1 MVSPGELTRAQ
12 VAGVLKC
19 PESFVGVLAARGVL
33 PWPVDVHGLSRA
45 RLRHRWLNVLGEPVG
60 ERELVRIDPRL
71 HLPASGTTVLGGR
84 RYAPLWRVLS
94 EAWASDGQASA
105 ALSEPVAPVHEPAS
119 PDEPVAAL
127 SEPALPVRGR
137 ASALSEP
144 VAPARDARYRV

>member
-94 EAWASDGQASA
+94 EAWASDESAAALSEPALPVHEQASPDESAA
-105 ALSEPVAPVHEPAS
+105 ALSEPVAPVQERT
-119 PDEPVAAL
+119 VAL
-127 SEPALPVRGR
+127 SEPALPVR
-137 ASALSEP
+137 
-144 VAPARDARYRV
+144 DA

>member
-1 MVSPGELTRAQ
+1 MVSPGELSRAQ

-19 PESFVGVLAARGVL
+19 PESFVGVLADRGVL

-84 RYAPLWRVLS
+84 RYAPLWRVLA
-94 EAWASDGQASA
+94 EAWASDEQAS
-105 ALSEPVAPVHEPAS
+105 ALSEPVAPVHERA
-119 PDEPVAAL
+119 AAL
-127 SEPALPVRGR
+127 SEPVAPVRGR

-144 VAPARDARYRV
+144 ASPVRDA

>member
-1 MVSPGELTRAQ
+1 MVSPGELSRAQ

-84 RYAPLWRVLS
+84 RYAPLWRVLA
-94 EAWASDGQASA
+94 EAWTSDGQASA
-105 ALSEPVAPVHEPAS
+105 ALSESVAPVHEQAS
-119 PDEPVAAL
+119 PDEPVASLSEPALPVQERTVAL
-127 SEPALPVRGR
+127 SEPALPVR
-137 ASALSEP
+137 
-144 VAPARDARYRV
+144 DA